1 MRGIHYFDLRQG
13 YVIVGLGGI
22 FQPPR
27 YPTSRRQPGVHRL
40 PDELICAVDDENLAG
55 LFATN
60 MIDSLV

>member
-27 YPTSRRQPGVHRL
+27 WKGSTGEIR
-40 PDELICAVDDENLAG
+40 N
-55 LFATN
+55 
-60 MIDSLV
+60 